1 MNLSMDV
8 RKKLQEF
15 KYFENFD
22 WSFECGILMT
32 GSSFGEQAM
41 IGDGKRS
48 VTIKAKTDCF
58 LAELDKEDFKKVL
71 KKIEA
76 KKVLQ

>member
-1 MNLSMDV
+1 MNLSSVV
-8 RKKLQEF
+8 RKKLREY
-15 KYFENFD
+15 KYFEKFD
-22 WSFECGILMT
+22 WGFECGILKS

-41 IGDGKRS
+41 IGDGKRL
-48 VTIKAKTDCF
+48 VTVKAKTDCF

-76 KKVLQ
+76 KKMLL